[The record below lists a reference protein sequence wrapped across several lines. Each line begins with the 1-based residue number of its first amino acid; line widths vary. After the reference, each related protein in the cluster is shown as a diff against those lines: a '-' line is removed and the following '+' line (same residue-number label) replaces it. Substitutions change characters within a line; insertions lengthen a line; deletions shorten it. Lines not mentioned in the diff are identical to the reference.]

1 MLGSKKWQRD
11 KDRRAA
17 GPVQG
22 VRDLDTDVFV
32 SDVVEPAKRRRV
44 LENHLS
50 EEFAVKSRI
59 RANHRITEGITEC
72 APRRLTGP
80 DDISSDL
87 VSVNHAKTEAAQI
100 SGRLALS
107 CADATRDGNT
117 FHGSTLSTPC
127 DMSPATG
134 GGDGYHAVW
143 LLSLEVIGGSVVR
156 YVIRRILMLIGIAF
170 IISVGSF
177 YLIHLLPGNITTII
191 EGPGASP
198 ANQAKLY
205 KLLGLD
211 RPIYEQYFVWLGNVL
226 HGNLGTSF
234 ISQES
239 VASTIRA
246 ALPIDLEMIFISQV
260 LAFAAAIPMAMRSA
274 RKPDGIIDRI
284 FGAGSF
290 TLLSVPPFIV
300 IILLVLFISIK
311 LGIPHTGVSTYVA
324 FTSDWIA
331 NLESMALPAV
341 TLAIG
346 SFVVYFRVLRS
357 DLIATLQEEFITMA
371 RSKGISQRRIMWRH
385 AFRPSSVALLGAAGV
400 NIGGLLAGGF
410 VVQFLLAIPGLGYTL
425 IAAIN
430 QNDYLLVQ
438 GIVFVVSVGVV
449 LINFIFDFIINIVDP
464 RISRE

>member
-1 MLGSKKWQRD
+1 
-11 KDRRAA
+11 
-17 GPVQG
+17 
-22 VRDLDTDVFV
+22 
-32 SDVVEPAKRRRV
+32 
-44 LENHLS
+44 
-50 EEFAVKSRI
+50 
-59 RANHRITEGITEC
+59 
-72 APRRLTGP
+72 
-80 DDISSDL
+80 
-87 VSVNHAKTEAAQI
+87 
-100 SGRLALS
+100 
-107 CADATRDGNT
+107 
-117 FHGSTLSTPC
+117 
-127 DMSPATG
+127 
-134 GGDGYHAVW
+134 
-143 LLSLEVIGGSVVR
+143 
-156 YVIRRILMLIGIAF
+156 MLIGIVF

-177 YLIHLLPGNITTII
+177 YLIHLLPGNITTVI

-198 ANQAKLY
+198 ANQAKLFR
-205 KLLGLD
+205 LLGLD
-211 RPIYEQYFVWLGNVL
+211 RPIYQQYFVWLGNVF

-239 VASTIRA
+239 VASTIRT
-246 ALPIDLEMIFISQV
+246 ALPIDLEMIVISQV

-274 RKPDGIIDRI
+274 RKPDGIVDRI

-300 IILLVLFISIK
+300 IILLVLFVSIK
-311 LGIPHTGVSTYVA
+311 LGVPHTGVSTYVS
-324 FTSDWIA
+324 FGSDWIT
-331 NLESMALPAV
+331 NLESMALPSI